1 MSAFAAYSNSACAKR
16 MLSLAQTRM
25 RYLLLLALL
34 VAPALLPSAAE
45 GGALPQGAADGS
57 GAAADG
63 SGGAMLPVAKPPV
76 RLIGSAIHSRPPR
89 PKNPAAQLPDVTLPP
104 LATETAAARFRWSGE
119 QLFYAIEFLGN
130 KAIKAGLSIGAPTE
144 VEKFG
149 TVIPIQG
156 LAASVGLLGAVY
168 PIRDSALT
176 YLDPATG
183 LPIWSEKVLAEN
195 NIERSYKVD
204 YDGTRHRASVL
215 RKRDGETRQFKRAIP
230 SDLHDAFSW
239 FMDLRSQDLSVGKR
253 YEYFV
258 FDGWKLSRLTAVVVR
273 NGTSYCALGD
283 LPSAEVELSREI
295 LASEP
300 MLPYAVSGAEL
311 PPVYLEEEPMKK
323 VGRAWFGT
331 DERRIPIAI
340 EVVTSLG
347 PLGVRIERA
356 QTPN

>member
-1 MSAFAAYSNSACAKR
+1 
-16 MLSLAQTRM
+16 M

-34 VAPALLPSAAE
+34 VAPALLPTAAE
-45 GGALPQGAADGS
+45 GETLPEGTIEGS
-57 GAAADG
+57 DAAAGG
-63 SGGAMLPVAKPPV
+63 SGGQIRPVAKPPV
-76 RLIGSAIHSRPPR
+76 KLLGSAIHSRPPR
-89 PKNPAAQLPDVTLPP
+89 LKIPDAPLPEVALPP

-130 KAIKAGLSIGAPTE
+130 KAIKAGLSIGAPTDI
-144 VEKFG
+144 EKFG
-149 TVIPIQG
+149 TVIPVQG

-195 NIERSYKVD
+195 NVERSYKVD
-204 YDGTRHRASVL
+204 YDGARHRASVL
-215 RKRDGETRQFKRAIP
+215 RKRDGETRQFKRAVP

-258 FDGWKLSRLTAVVVR
+258 FDGWKLSRLTALVVR
-273 NGTSYCALGD
+273 NGTSYCALGE

-300 MLPYAVSGAEL
+300 MLPYTVSGAEL

-347 PLGVRIERA
+347 PLGIRIERA

>member
-1 MSAFAAYSNSACAKR
+1 
-16 MLSLAQTRM
+16 M
-25 RYLLLLALL
+25 RPAIVLLLALL
-34 VAPALLPSAAE
+34 IGASEALADEAPPA
-45 GGALPQGAADGS
+45 
-57 GAAADG
+57 
-63 SGGAMLPVAKPPV
+63 PVTQQASQPTLAKPPV
-76 RLIGSAIHSRPPR
+76 QRLGTAVRTSPAVASAVAAPL
-89 PKNPAAQLPDVTLPP
+89 PAVALPP
-104 LATETAAARFRWSGE
+104 LATETARSRFAWSGE

-130 KAIKAGLSIGAPTE
+130 KAIKAGLSVGAPTE
-144 VEKFG
+144 IEKLG
-149 TVIPIQG
+149 TVIPVQG

-195 NIERSYKVD
+195 GVERSYKVD
-204 YDGTRHRASVL
+204 YDGRRHRASVL
-215 RKRDGETRQFKRAIP
+215 RLRDGESRQFKRSVP
-230 SDLHDAFSW
+230 SDIHDAFSW

-253 YEYFV
+253 YTYFV

-273 NGTSYCALGD
+273 NGTSYCALGE
-283 LPSAEVELSREI
+283 LPSAEVELTREV

-300 MLPYAVSGAEL
+300 MLPYTVRGTSL
-311 PPVYLEEEPMKK
+311 PPVYLEEEPVKK

-331 DERRIPIAI
+331 DARRLPIGI

-347 PLGVRIERA
+347 PLSVRIERA

>member
-1 MSAFAAYSNSACAKR
+1 
-16 MLSLAQTRM
+16 MLT
-25 RYLLLLALL
+25 
-34 VAPALLPSAAE
+34 
-45 GGALPQGAADGS
+45 
-57 GAAADG
+57 
-63 SGGAMLPVAKPPV
+63 
-76 RLIGSAIHSRPPR
+76 
-89 PKNPAAQLPDVTLPP
+89 
-104 LATETAAARFRWSGE
+104 
-119 QLFYAIEFLGN
+119 
-130 KAIKAGLSIGAPTE
+130 
-144 VEKFG
+144 
-149 TVIPIQG
+149 
-156 LAASVGLLGAVY
+156 
-168 PIRDSALT
+168 
-176 YLDPATG
+176 
-183 LPIWSEKVLAEN
+183 EN

-204 YDGTRHRASVL
+204 YDGTHHRASVL
-215 RKRDGETRQFKRAIP
+215 RNRDGESRQFKRAVP
-230 SDLHDAFSW
+230 SDIHDAFSW

-273 NGTSYCALGD
+273 NGTSYCALGE
-283 LPSAEVELSREI
+283 LPSAEVDLSREI

-300 MLPYAVSGAEL
+300 MLPYAVRGAEL

>member
-1 MSAFAAYSNSACAKR
+1 
-16 MLSLAQTRM
+16 M
-25 RYLLLLALL
+25 RFLLLLALL
-34 VAPALLPSAAE
+34 FAPALLPTAAE
-45 GGALPQGAADGS
+45 AGALPEGATEGS
-57 GAAADG
+57 GTAADG
-63 SGGAMLPVAKPPV
+63 SGGPMQPVAKPPV
-76 RLIGSAIHSRPPR
+76 KLIGSAIHSRPTR
-89 PKNPAAQLPDVTLPP
+89 PKAADAPLPEVALPP
-104 LATETAAARFRWSGE
+104 LATETAAQRFRWSGE

-149 TVIPIQG
+149 TVIPVQG

-183 LPIWSEKVLAEN
+183 LPIWSEKVLDEN
-195 NIERSYKVD
+195 KVERSYRVD
-204 YDGTRHRASVL
+204 YDGTRHRAQVL
-215 RKRDGETRQFKRAIP
+215 RKREGESRQFKRAVP
-230 SDLHDAFSW
+230 SDIHDAFSW

-273 NGTSYCALGD
+273 NGTSYCALGE
-283 LPSAEVELSREI
+283 LPSAEVELSREV

-300 MLPYAVSGAEL
+300 MLPYAVRGAEL
-311 PPVYLEEEPMKK
+311 PPVYLEEEPVKR

-331 DERRIPIAI
+331 DARRLPIAI

-347 PLGVRIERA
+347 PLAVRIERA

>member
-1 MSAFAAYSNSACAKR
+1 
-16 MLSLAQTRM
+16 M
-25 RYLLLLALL
+25 RYLLLMALLSTLALR
-34 VAPALLPSAAE
+34 PTAAE
-45 GGALPQGAADGS
+45 AGELPQGAAEGS
-57 GAAADG
+57 DTAPNG
-63 SGGAMLPVAKPPV
+63 SGGTAQPAAKPPV
-76 RLIGSAIHSRPPR
+76 QRLGSAINSRSPR
-89 PKNPAAQLPDVTLPP
+89 PKAAAAPLPEVTLPP

-130 KAIKAGLSIGAPTE
+130 KAIKAGLSVGAPTE
-144 VEKFG
+144 VEKLG

-183 LPIWSEKVLAEN
+183 LPIWSEKVLEEN
-195 NIERSYKVD
+195 NVERSYKVD
-204 YDGTRHRASVL
+204 YDGAHHRAQVL
-215 RKRDGETRQFKRAIP
+215 RKRDGESRQFKRAVP
-230 SDLHDAFSW
+230 SDIHDAFSW

-273 NGTSYCALGD
+273 NGTTYCALGE
-283 LPSAEVELSREI
+283 LPSAEVELSREV

-300 MLPYAVSGAEL
+300 MLPYTVRGAEL
-311 PPVYLEEEPMKK
+311 PPVYLEEEPVKR

-331 DERRIPIAI
+331 DARRIPIAI

-347 PLGVRIERA
+347 ALGVRIERA